1 MSRSKHTRPRHV
13 LAASRIR
20 APYEPRG
27 SQDRSLQRR
36 VARAF
41 KEQGVPLDFPV
52 PHLPETAPLPR
63 IVVQPPRAG
72 HCHPASKAAIE
83 ELLHFF
89 GPACFYGLRRI
100 DLVQGHH
107 RDDRLVFGRLLVPG
121 RIILY
126 DQKPSPW
133 TLAGALTLD
142 QRELLRRAGAVP
154 EIIGAGLHTTVAWPG
169 ETLRDFLRFD
179 VLMHEIGHH
188 MIQQYKGKRTLRVAR
203 SKDHERWAD
212 AFAHRCRCA
221 YQKAGAD

>member
-1 MSRSKHTRPRHV
+1 V
-13 LAASRIR
+13 LAASRVR

-27 SQDRSLQRR
+27 SQDRSLERR

-41 KEQGVPLDFPV
+41 KEDGILLESPALPLAQ
-52 PHLPETAPLPR
+52 EAPLPR

-83 ELLHFF
+83 ELLRFF
-89 GPACFYGLRRI
+89 GPACYYGLRRI
-100 DLVQGHH
+100 ELVQGNH
-107 RDDRLVFGRLLVPG
+107 RDDRLVFGRLVVPG

-126 DQKPSPW
+126 DQRPSPW
-133 TLAGALTLD
+133 TIAGALTAD
-142 QRELLRRAGAVP
+142 QLEVLCRAGALP
-154 EIIGAGLHTTVAWPG
+154 ETTTAGLHMTVVWPG

-203 SKDHERWAD
+203 SKDHEQWAD
-212 AFAHRCRCA
+212 AFAYRCRCV
-221 YQKAGAD
+221 YQKAVAG